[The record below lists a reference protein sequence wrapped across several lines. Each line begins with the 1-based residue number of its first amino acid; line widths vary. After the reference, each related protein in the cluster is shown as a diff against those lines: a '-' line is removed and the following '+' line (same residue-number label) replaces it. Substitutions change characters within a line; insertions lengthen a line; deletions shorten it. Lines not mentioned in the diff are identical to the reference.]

1 MQGERINVIEVI
13 LTYTYMHV
21 SVFTY
26 LYIDI
31 HTYVYVYNA
40 QYVDIISYIFYSSN
54 SYQGHLMS
62 SDTPT

>member
-1 MQGERINVIEVI
+1 MQGERINVIEMI
-13 LTYTYMHV
+13 LTYTSMHV

-26 LYIDI
+26 IDI
-31 HTYVYVYNA
+31 HTYVYNA